1 MSRMV
6 RWPGYLGLLAAL
18 FALAVAV
25 SCGKE
30 PDPSTAVTGSRVEPT
45 NTLVPAP
52 TPTAKPL
59 PTTTPAS
66 TPAPMPVL
74 ASTQAPTP
82 TATPRATPAPASIVG
97 TSSADVYARV
107 APSVAFVE
115 THIATGSGVLIEG
128 GYVVTNHHVVWPF
141 ESVEVSFPD
150 SHKLYVPVAA
160 WDPMADIAVLGPL
173 GDGPTPPPLELMD
186 GESLPIGSEL
196 YLVGYPAEAELY
208 PQASITRGILS
219 RVREWEQ
226 LGMTYFQ
233 TDSAIT
239 GGQSGG
245 ALVNARGEVIG
256 ISGFKFS
263 DADFGL
269 VASAA
274 DIAPIVGRL
283 ISGEDPLGVNS
294 RSFLDGKP
302 GFEFWVDLQN
312 FWDSRAFFI
321 RGGTALEAEIDGPG
335 DGLFHVSDALGST
348 LLTANN
354 EYTGIEFG
362 TVEQLGEYAN
372 FLQVEMGS
380 GESSGFDLTSN
391 IALYPIDDPDD
402 GQSIAVGET
411 VAGSIDHFRDQD
423 WYSVRLEEGDTVRIS
438 TDSLN
443 VDTIVYVD
451 FPYSRNNQVVSD
463 DDSGGGLFGTNSE
476 LVYRALQSGEYYIS
490 VYESAGDS
498 FGGYY
503 LSVEQ
508 ARDGDETVE
517 VPPSPE
523 VVDSPFG
530 KMIVYE
536 GQLFDF
542 SIHAP
547 ADWIERWPDEEEG
560 LEIFSA
566 NTPED
571 EGVVIVEADLFASGE
586 GGTSLEE
593 FVDDMELTMAES
605 GVQVSSRR
613 NTTTSQGIPAIVFD
627 ASAGSGFLS
636 GLGLVSIQ
644 DGRFALTIVYFF
656 PDETAETNIPLA
668 EYSFDTLGI
677 R

>member
-6 RWPGYLGLLAAL
+6 RWLGYLGLLAAL
-18 FALAVAV
+18 CALAMAV
-25 SCGKE
+25 SCGEE
-30 PDPSTAVTGSRVEPT
+30 PGPSTAVTGSKAEPT
-45 NTLVPAP
+45 NALVPAP
-52 TPTAKPL
+52 TPTATPV
-59 PTTTPAS
+59 PTITP
-66 TPAPMPVL
+66 ML
-74 ASTQAPTP
+74 TP
-82 TATPRATPAPASIVG
+82 TATPGPTATPRPTPAPASIVG
-97 TSSADVYARV
+97 TSSADVYTRV

-115 THIATGSGVLIEG
+115 TPIASGSGVLIEG
-128 GYVVTNHHVVWPF
+128 GYVVTNYHVIWPF
-141 ESVEVSFPD
+141 ESVGVTFPD
-150 SHKLYVPVAA
+150 DFKLHVPVAA
-160 WDPMADIAVLGPL
+160 WDPLADIAVLGPL
-173 GDGPTPPPLELMD
+173 DAPVPPPLELLD

-196 YLVGYPAEAELY
+196 YLVGYPAEAETY

-233 TDSAIT
+233 TDAAIT

-245 ALVNARGEVIG
+245 ALVNAQGEVIG

-263 DADFGL
+263 EAGFGL

-274 DIAPIVGRL
+274 DIAPIVERL
-283 ISGEDPLGVNS
+283 INGQDPLGLNS

-302 GFEFWVDLQN
+302 GFEFQVDLQN
-312 FWDSRAFFI
+312 YWDSKTFFT

-335 DGLFHVSDALGST
+335 DGRFDVYDAFGSI
-348 LLTANN
+348 LLSASN
-354 EYTGIEFG
+354 EYAGIEFG
-362 TVEQLGEYAN
+362 RVEQLGDYPN

-391 IALYPIDDPDD
+391 VALYPIDDPDD
-402 GQSIAVGET
+402 GRSIAVGET
-411 VAGSIDHFRDQD
+411 VAGSIDHFGDKD
-423 WYSVRLEEGDTVRIS
+423 WHSIRLEEGETVRIS

-443 VDTIVYVD
+443 VDTVIYVD

-463 DDSGGGLFGTNSE
+463 DNSGGGLFETNSE

-490 VYESAGDS
+490 VSDSVGDR

-508 ARDGDETVE
+508 AGDGEETVE
-517 VPPSPE
+517 VPPSPQ

-536 GQLFDF
+536 GQLSGF
-542 SIHAP
+542 SIQVP
-547 ADWIERWPDEEEG
+547 ADWIEEWPDEVVTFLASTPEEEG
-560 LEIFSA
+560 V
-566 NTPED
+566 
-571 EGVVIVEADLFASGE
+571 GIVEADLFASGE

-593 FVDDMELTMAES
+593 FLDDMELTMAQ
-605 GVQVSSRR
+605 GGLQVSSRR
-613 NTTTSQGIPAIVFD
+613 NITTPQGIPAIVYD
-627 ASAGSGFLS
+627 ISVGSGFLS

-644 DGRFALTIVYFF
+644 EGRFALSIFYYFS
-656 PDETAETNIPLA
+656 DETAETTMPLA
-668 EYSFDTLGI
+668 EYSFDTLLI